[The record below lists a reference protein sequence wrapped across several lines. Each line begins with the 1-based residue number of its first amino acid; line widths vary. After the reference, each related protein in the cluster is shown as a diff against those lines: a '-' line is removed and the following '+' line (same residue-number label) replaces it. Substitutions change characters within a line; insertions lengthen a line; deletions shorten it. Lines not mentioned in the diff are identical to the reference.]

1 MPNTISAKKA
11 LRQNEKRRKI
21 NIKTKNKMKKAIKSL
36 NDLFKVLEKQADK
49 ITDANVEEIQNILQQ
64 AYKNI
69 DKTAKK
75 GIIKKNNASRKKSG
89 LAKKVNSI
97 QKKTEDNKKK
107 K

>member
-11 LRQNEKRRKI
+11 LRQNERRRKI
-21 NIKTKNKMKKAIKSL
+21 NIRTKNKMKKDLKSFNELIKS
-36 NDLFKVLEKQADK
+36 LEKQADK
-49 ITDANVEEIQNILQQ
+49 ITDSNIEEIQKILQQ

-75 GIIKKNNASRKKSG
+75 GLIKKNNASRKKSG
-89 LAKKVNSI
+89 LAKKVNSL
-97 QKKTEDNKKK
+97 QKKTASKKK